1 MSKKNIIN
9 VYPFAYHKIVQGDR
23 KIDIRPYKRAMQE
36 IGIGDVI
43 CYTNLET
50 NEEVLR
56 KVKGIALFDD
66 FEVAIE
72 MLDEKLVGYESKD
85 EIRIRVERM
94 YKKEEVD
101 GVGVVSFFIDE
112 VKHGLNL
119 KLKEIQRV
127 A

>member
-101 GVGVVSFFIDE
+101 GVGVVAFFIDE

-119 KLKEIQRV
+119 KLREIQRV

>member
-66 FEVAIE
+66 FEAAIE

-101 GVGVVSFFIDE
+101 GVGVVAFFIDE

>member
-101 GVGVVSFFIDE
+101 GVGVVAFFIDE

>member
-72 MLDEKLVGYESKD
+72 MWDEKLVGYESKD

-101 GVGVVSFFIDE
+101 GGGVVAFFIDE

>member
-56 KVKGIALFDD
+56 TVKGIALFDD
-66 FEVAIE
+66 FEAAIE

-101 GVGVVSFFIDE
+101 GVGVVAFFIDE

>member
-56 KVKGIALFDD
+56 KVKGIALFED
-66 FEVAIE
+66 FEAAIE

-101 GVGVVSFFIDE
+101 GVGVVAFFIDE

>member
-66 FEVAIE
+66 FEAAIE

-101 GVGVVSFFIDE
+101 GVGVVAFFIDE

-119 KLKEIQRV
+119 KLREIQRV